1 MLKKHNIINQDVNFL
16 EQDEIYLSNIQEGII
31 HHYEEETKTKEK
43 PKVIEF
49 LKNKLSNMIER
60 LCKLLNMQDSIYIE
74 PKNQIEIE
82 QDRKTNELQI
92 KDSDYVREQKA
103 FEKEY
108 DLEL

>member
-1 MLKKHNIINQDVNFL
+1 MSFK
-16 EQDEIYLSNIQEGII
+16 NIQDSII
-31 HHYEEETKTKEK
+31 YHYEEETKTKEK

-60 LCKLLNMQDSIYIE
+60 LCKLVSMQDSIYIE

-82 QDRKTNELQI
+82 QDTRTNELQI

-103 FEKEY
+103 FERDY